1 MNLFKLK
8 PSQNAHMYIPVGA
21 GGSNSNIPP
30 DFDPKNYVPI
40 GRKVNGYS
48 LTQDI
53 QLNFSDV
60 GAAAEKH
67 KHNIA
72 DIDDFNNKLGNVE
85 NKSSAMIRS
94 EIDVDDITNAL
105 QFVPASVDDIVEEVY
120 IGSGTAGADT
130 KIQII
135 LDAEDEEQA
144 LKQYID
150 NYIDL
155 KLGVI
160 ENGHY

>member
-1 MNLFKLK
+1 M
-8 PSQNAHMYIPVGA
+8 
-21 GGSNSNIPP
+21 
-30 DFDPKNYVPI
+30 
-40 GRKVNGYS
+40 
-48 LTQDI
+48 
-53 QLNFSDV
+53 
-60 GAAAEKH
+60 
-67 KHNIA
+67 
-72 DIDDFNNKLGNVE
+72 E

-160 ENGHY
+160 ENGRY